1 VLGGILGGGGRSR
14 RMSTSEVV
22 VKQVA
27 RSVASQV
34 GTQVGKAL
42 VRGFLGSL
50 TGRR

>member
-1 VLGGILGGGGRSR
+1 
-14 RMSTSEVV
+14 MSTSEVV

-42 VRGFLGSL
+42 IRGIFGSL
-50 TGRR
+50 GRK

>member
-1 VLGGILGGGGRSR
+1 
-14 RMSTSEVV
+14 MSTSEVV

-34 GTQVGKAL
+34 GTQAGKVL
-42 VRGFLGSL
+42 TQVIRGYLGSL